1 MKQLTNLLTLIML
14 LLILPGCGEKKT
26 KTSAGD
32 DPFLWLEEVQDEK
45 ALDWARAQNRLS
57 DDALT
62 TLPVYTELRGRFL
75 EVLNDRERIIYPGVV
90 GDMSYN
96 LWQDEKNERGLW
108 RRMPKK
114 DYLAGKDNWE
124 TVLDLDVLS
133 AEEGRKWVYGGATWL
148 SPENRYCLL
157 RLSDGGKDEVV
168 IREFDAVEKKFVEGG
183 FSVAESKG
191 SVAWVDANRI
201 LVATNYGPGTMTSSG
216 YPAVAKLWNR
226 GEDPATAVTVHQTDT
241 TNMGIFVSGNEVKGK
256 QYVFLNESK
265 GFYESTMYTLTPDGM
280 KMLEIQKDV
289 ETSGMFGEQMLLYLQ
304 SDWSV
309 NGETFA
315 KGTLVSYDLPSFLEG
330 KQVVQTIYTPGERES
345 FAGVMT
351 TRDFIV
357 IATMANVQGRLTIY
371 RNAGGNWSAEPV
383 DVPGF
388 GTVGL
393 AGADDRSNEYFFTFS
408 NPVTPTTLYYGDGKE
423 IKAIRKQKDYFNA
436 SGVKVDQYETISKDG
451 TKIPYFIVHPAG
463 MPLDGSN
470 PTLVYAYGGFN
481 SPTRPGY
488 SSLTGIGWIEK
499 GGVYVIA
506 NIRGG
511 GEFGPA
517 WHHSALREKRQ
528 NAYDDLFAVAEDLI
542 SRNITTPERMGFY
555 GWSNGGLLA
564 GVAMTQ
570 RPDLWNAVVIGA
582 PLLDMKRYNKMLA
595 GASWMDEYGNP
606 DVPEDWEFISKYS
619 PYQNVKKEA
628 KYPTPLFITSTRD
641 DRVHPGHARKM
652 AAKMI
657 DMKHPLYYHETI
669 EGGHGA
675 SSTNSQEAE
684 MRALIYTYLNMMLM
698 EKE

>member
-1 MKQLTNLLTLIML
+1 ML

-32 DPFLWLEEVQDEK
+32 DPYLWLEEVLDEK
-45 ALDWARAQNRLS
+45 ALDWARAQNKLS

-62 TLPVYTELRGRFL
+62 TLPVYTELRTRFL
-75 EVLNDRERIIYPGVV
+75 DVLNDRERIIYPGVV

-124 TVLDLDVLS
+124 TVLDLDLLA
-133 AEEGRKWVYGGATWL
+133 AEEGKKWVYGGATWL

-183 FSVAESKG
+183 FSIAESKG
-191 SVAWVDANRI
+191 SVAWVDGNRI
-201 LVATNYGPGTMTSSG
+201 LVATNYGNGTMTSSG

-226 GEDPATAVTVHQTDT
+226 GEQPSSAVTIHQTDT
-241 TNMGIFVSGNEVKGK
+241 TNMGIFVSGSEVNGK
-256 QYVFLNESK
+256 QYVFMNESR
-265 GFYESTMYTLTPDGM
+265 GFYESTMYMLTPDGM
-280 KMLEIQKDV
+280 KMLDIQKDV
-289 ETSGMFGEQMLLYLQ
+289 ETSGMFGDKMLLYLQ
-304 SDWSV
+304 SDWNV

-315 KGTLVSYDLPSFLEG
+315 KGTLVSYDLPSFIEG
-330 KQVVQTIYTPGERES
+330 KPVVQTIYEPGERES

-357 IATMANVQGRLTIY
+357 IATMANVKGRLTIY
-371 RNAGGNWSAEPV
+371 RTAGGNWSAEPV

-423 IKAIRKQKDYFNA
+423 IKPIRKQKDYFDA
-436 SGVKVDQYETISKDG
+436 SGVKVDQYEAISKDG
-451 TKIPYFIVHPAG
+451 TKITYFIVHPSG

-470 PTLVYAYGGFN
+470 PTLVYGYGGFN

-542 SRNITTPERMGFY
+542 SRNITTPEHMGFY

-619 PYQNVKKEA
+619 PYQNVKKEV
-628 KYPTPLFITSTRD
+628 KYPAPLFITSTRD

-657 DMKHPLYYHETI
+657 DMGHPLYYHETI

-684 MRALIYTYLNMMLM
+684 MRALMYTYLNSKLIY
-698 EKE
+698 